1 MKMIL
6 SCEHATATVPEEYAG
21 LFAGAPHILETHQ
34 GYDIGAVEVAR
45 EIEDLAESA
54 FYGGCSRLLIDLN
67 RSLHH
72 PRLFSSFSRNLP
84 RSERERIVAHWYAP
98 FRRDVLQAVESS
110 LARHG
115 ETLHLSLH
123 SFTPVLNGVARPN
136 DIGILYD
143 PGHRR
148 EKELARRLVGALRA
162 VQPKLS
168 ARMNS
173 PYRGTSDGHT
183 AALRRH
189 FNEAAYLGI
198 ELEINQRLLGDVRG
212 RVAVG
217 QILRDAVFRAEMG
230 ND

>member
-45 EIEDLAESA
+45 EIEDLAESV
-54 FYGGCSRLLIDLN
+54 FYGGCSRLLIDIN

-72 PRLFSSFSRNLP
+72 PRLFSCFAAPLTK
-84 RSERERIVAHWYAP
+84 SEKGRIIADWYTP
-98 FRRDVLQAVESS
+98 FRGEVLQAVENT

-115 ETLHLSLH
+115 EVLHLSVH

-143 PGHRR
+143 PQRTR
-148 EKELARRLVGALRA
+148 EKDLAGRLVGALRA
-162 VQPKLS
+162 VPPKLS
-168 ARMNS
+168 ARMNF

-183 AALRRH
+183 THLRRH
-189 FNEAAYLGI
+189 FNEDAYLGI
-198 ELEINQRLLGDVRG
+198 ELEINQRLLGDDRG

-230 ND
+230 I